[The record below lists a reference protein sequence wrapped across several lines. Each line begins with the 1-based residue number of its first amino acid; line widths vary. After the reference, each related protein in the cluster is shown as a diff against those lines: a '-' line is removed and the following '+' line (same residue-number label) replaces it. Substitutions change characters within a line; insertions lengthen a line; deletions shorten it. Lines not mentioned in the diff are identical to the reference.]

1 MHTVPEKVVITKNT
15 LFFVYFSHSN
25 QSVKRTVLSFRIC
38 VVTFNHV
45 FHKLEK
51 APRIQVSTLWRVYNK
66 LCESNILW
74 MNWQAHNNMFGKLT
88 NWVPSCLFDIQKPPL
103 GFGTPVLMR
112 MRHGNSNHANIE
124 EGEHTSLYFQSS
136 YPTIIIKGITSVCQL
151 LATRF

>member
-1 MHTVPEKVVITKNT
+1 MENSP
-15 LFFVYFSHSN
+15 
-25 QSVKRTVLSFRIC
+25 
-38 VVTFNHV
+38 
-45 FHKLEK
+45 
-51 APRIQVSTLWRVYNK
+51 
-66 LCESNILW
+66 
-74 MNWQAHNNMFGKLT
+74 

-103 GFGTPVLMR
+103 GFGTPVLMK